1 VREAALALV
10 AARYML
16 EEDVELS
23 LTFAA
28 RMWDAWA

>member
-1 VREAALALV
+1 VALA
-10 AARYML
+10 AERYML

-28 RMWDAWA
+28 RMWDAWASER